1 MLNITHLFDE
11 IYYLNQNPDIK
22 EAVATGVFAS
32 GFEHFMN
39 FGKFEGRDPSVF
51 FDSEYYLAQN
61 PDIAQAVAAGT
72 TSAIEHFINM
82 GQAER
87 RNPIFEFFSDFYL
100 ETYPDVA
107 TSVTANLITPY
118 QHFIQAGL
126 FEDREPGWGFNRSFY
141 LENNPDVATAVNA
154 GQMSSIQHYLTAGK
168 AEGRIASLTTQN
180 PPSPNLTPQSPPG
193 ALSSATNLGLLES
206 RFVNGI
212 LSLLR
217 PKQFYRFTLDSP
229 SDVSLVLNGAMG
241 DADLYLAEDVNQNN
255 KIDYGEI
262 IASSM
267 NDATSSE
274 SINRS
279 LPAGTYFVEVN
290 RYEGSPIYSLNLQA
304 TPRTDVPPDYVGN
317 TLAEA
322 FYLGDLTNAGIIS
335 VDEILAS
342 AGIPVP
348 EQVGDLD
355 PVDIYR
361 FSLATPNQLQVTLD
375 GLSADADVKIG
386 IDRNQDGIISFDE
399 VIGREIRIGTEAEN
413 IYIPAL
419 VAGEYYILVEQYSGD
434 TTYNVT
440 VETKPVKFPLLEA
453 VPLVAPL
460 SPTPQ
465 TVVGNLTP
473 TNLADTYRFSL
484 TAPSDIQ
491 MNLQGV
497 GTSADL
503 YLIQDV
509 NGNGI
514 VDSGE
519 ILSMAP
525 TLEDIFNSLGEM
537 PLLPRD
543 SEQITFRGLPAGDY
557 FVSVNRFARDTT
569 YDLSLTGTPSPS
581 NFNTLFG
588 YGLVDAA
595 DAVARAIGEP
605 GLAPVGDL
613 TSEAFSNNTRD
624 LNLMNV
630 PAVWNRGFTGEGV
643 IVAVLDDGVD
653 LQHPDLTHNIWV
665 NPNEIANN
673 GIDDDGNGFVDD
685 VWGWDFVDGNND
697 PNPDLYNAHGT
708 HVAGTVAAQRN
719 GVDIVTGLF
728 PAEMNGVA
736 YNASIMPVRVLGD
749 YQQTRAEAD
758 MAIASGIRY
767 AVENGAQVLQ
777 MSLGSYLDDS
787 MFPLTEAA
795 LAFAREQGVVAVISA
810 GNERERF
817 GATRPSNPAFL
828 ARQNLA
834 IAVGAVNSDN
844 QLATFSNP
852 AGPNPLP
859 LVVAPGVDVLSTDLY
874 QDYNFRTGTSMAAP
888 HVAGVV
894 ALMLEANPTL
904 TPAQVEQILIET
916 AQPEG
921 ITLALA

>member
-11 IYYLNQNPDIK
+11 TYYLNQNPDIK

-39 FGKFEGRDPSVF
+39 FGKFEERDPSVF
-51 FDSEYYLAQN
+51 FDTEYYLAQN

-72 TSAIEHFINM
+72 TSAIEHFINI
-82 GQAER
+82 GQAEG
-87 RNPIFEFFSDFYL
+87 RNPIFEFFTDFYL

-107 TSVTANLITPY
+107 TVVSSNLLTPY

-141 LENNPDVATAVNA
+141 LENNPDVATVVNA
-154 GQMSSIQHYLTAGK
+154 GQMSSIQHYLTMGQ
-168 AEGRIASLTTQN
+168 AEGRIGSLTTQN
-180 PPSPNLTPQSPPG
+180 PPPPNLTPPSPPG
-193 ALSSATNLGLLES
+193 ELSSATNLGLLES
-206 RFVNGI
+206 HLVNGM
-212 LSLLR
+212 LGLWRQSQL
-217 PKQFYRFTLDSP
+217 YRFTLEGP
-229 SDVSLVLNGAMG
+229 SDVSLVLTGAMG
-241 DADLYLAEDVNQNN
+241 DADLYLVEDVNQNN
-255 KIDYGEI
+255 QIDYGEI
-262 IASSM
+262 IDSSL
-267 NDATSSE
+267 NYGTDLD

-279 LPAGTYFVEVN
+279 LPAGTYFVEVY
-290 RYEGSPIYSLNLQA
+290 RYEGSPFYSLNLQA
-304 TPRTDVPPDYVGN
+304 TPRTDIPPDYVGN

-322 FYLGDLTNAGIIS
+322 FDLGDLTNAGMNF
-335 VDEILAS
+335 VNGILANS
-342 AGIPVP
+342 GIPVP
-348 EQVGDLD
+348 EQVGDFD

-361 FSLATPNQLQVTLD
+361 FSLATPNQLRVTLD

-386 IDRNQDGIISFDE
+386 SDRNQDGIISFDE

-413 IYIPAL
+413 IYVPAL
-419 VAGEYYILVEQYSGD
+419 VPGEYYILVEQYSGN

-440 VETKPVKFPLLEA
+440 VETNPVRFPLLEA
-453 VPLVAPL
+453 VPLEAPL

-465 TVVGNLTP
+465 TVVGGLTT
-473 TNLADTYRFSL
+473 TNPADTYRFSL
-484 TAPSDIQ
+484 TEASDIQ
-491 MNLQGV
+491 LNLQGLRA
-497 GTSADL
+497 SADL
-503 YLIQDV
+503 HLIQDV

-514 VDSGE
+514 VDTGE

-525 TLEDIFNSLGEM
+525 TLEDLINTLAEV
-537 PLLPRD
+537 PYVPRD

-557 FVSVNRFARDTT
+557 FVSANQFVLDTD
-569 YDLSLTGTPSPS
+569 YSLSLTATPATS

-595 DAVARAIGEP
+595 AAVAQAIGEP

-653 LQHPDLTHNIWV
+653 LQHPDLANNIWV

-673 GIDDDGNGFVDD
+673 GIDDDGNGFFDD

-719 GVDIVTGLF
+719 GVDILTGLF
-728 PAEMNGVA
+728 PAEMSGVA
-736 YNASIMPVRVLGD
+736 YNATIMPVRVLGD
-749 YQQTRAEAD
+749 YQTRAEAD
-758 MAIASGIRY
+758 VAIASGIRY

-777 MSLGSYLDDS
+777 MSLGIYLDNS

-795 LAFAREQGVVAVISA
+795 LAYAREQGVVAVISA
-810 GNERERF
+810 GNERDTF

-828 ARQNLA
+828 ANQNLA
-834 IAVGAVNSDN
+834 IAVGAVTQDN

-904 TPAQVEQILIET
+904 TPGQVEQILIDT

-921 ITLALA
+921 ITLAVA

>member
-1 MLNITHLFDE
+1 MLKITHLFDE
-11 IYYLNQNPDIK
+11 TYYLNQNQDIQ

-51 FDSEYYLAQN
+51 FDAGYYLAQS
-61 PDIAQAVAAGT
+61 PDVAQAVAAGT
-72 TSAIEHFINM
+72 TSAIEHFINI
-82 GQAER
+82 GQAEG
-87 RNPIFEFFSDFYL
+87 RNPIFEFFTDLYL
-100 ETYPDVA
+100 ETHPDVA
-107 TSVTANLITPY
+107 TSVNANLLTPY

-141 LENNPDVATAVNA
+141 LENNPDIATVVSA
-154 GQMSSIQHYLTAGK
+154 GHISSIQHYLTAGK
-168 AEGRIASLTTQN
+168 AEGRIASLTTEN
-180 PPSPNLTPQSPPG
+180 PPPPTLTPQSPPG
-193 ALSSATNLGLLES
+193 ELSSAINLGLLDS
-206 RFVNGI
+206 RFVNGM
-212 LSLLR
+212 LGLWR
-217 PKQFYRFTLDSP
+217 PRQLYRFTLEGP
-229 SDVSLVLNGAMG
+229 SDVSLVLTGAMG
-241 DADLYLAEDVNQNN
+241 DADLYLVEDVNQNN
-255 KIDYGEI
+255 QIDFGEI

-267 NDATSSE
+267 NDGTTPD

-290 RYEGSPIYSLNLQA
+290 WYEGSPMYFLNLQA

-322 FYLGDLTNAGIIS
+322 FDLGDLTNAGWTS
-335 VDEILAS
+335 VNQVLQT

-348 EQVGDLD
+348 EQVGDFD
-355 PVDIYR
+355 PVDVYR
-361 FSLATPNQLQVTLD
+361 FSLATPNQLRVTLD
-375 GLSADADVKIG
+375 GLSADADIRIG
-386 IDRNQDGIISFDE
+386 SDRNQDGIISFDE
-399 VIGREIRIGTEAEN
+399 VIASGLRGGTQAEDV
-413 IYIPAL
+413 YVPAL
-419 VAGEYYILVEQYSGD
+419 VPGDYYILVEQFSGN
-434 TTYNVT
+434 TTYNLT
-440 VETKPVKFPLLEA
+440 VETKPVRFPLLEA
-453 VPLVAPL
+453 VPLAPL
-460 SPTPQ
+460 SPNPQ

-473 TNLADTYRFSL
+473 TNQADTYRFSL
-484 TAPSDIQ
+484 TEPSDIQ
-491 MNLQGV
+491 LNLQGL
-497 GTSADL
+497 GASTDL
-503 YLIQDV
+503 HLIQDI

-514 VDSGE
+514 VDTGE

-525 TLEDIFNSLGEM
+525 TLEDIINSLGEV
-537 PLLPRD
+537 PFVPRN
-543 SEQITFRGLPAGDY
+543 SENITFRGLPAGDY
-557 FVSVNRFARDTT
+557 FVSVNRFVGDTD
-569 YDLSLTGTPSPS
+569 YSLSLTGTPATS

-595 DAVARAIGEP
+595 AAVAQAIGEP
-605 GLAPVGDL
+605 GLAPVGEL
-613 TSEAFSNNTRD
+613 TSDTFLNNTSD

-653 LQHPDLTHNIWV
+653 LQHPDLANNLWI
-665 NPNEIANN
+665 NPNEIPNN

-697 PNPDLYNAHGT
+697 PNPALYNAHGT
-708 HVAGTVAAQRN
+708 HVAGTVAAGRN
-719 GVDIVTGLF
+719 GVDVLTGLWST
-728 PAEMNGVA
+728 EMNGVA
-736 YNASIMPVRVLGD
+736 YNATIMPVRVLGD
-749 YQQTRAEAD
+749 YQTRAEAD
-758 MAIASGIRY
+758 VAIASGIRY

-777 MSLGSYLDDS
+777 MSLGNYLDDS

-795 LAFAREQGVVAVISA
+795 LAYAREQGVVAVISA
-810 GNERERF
+810 GNERDTF

-828 ARQNLA
+828 ASQNLA

-852 AGPNPLP
+852 AGPNPLT

-904 TPAQVEQILIET
+904 TPAQVEQILIDT